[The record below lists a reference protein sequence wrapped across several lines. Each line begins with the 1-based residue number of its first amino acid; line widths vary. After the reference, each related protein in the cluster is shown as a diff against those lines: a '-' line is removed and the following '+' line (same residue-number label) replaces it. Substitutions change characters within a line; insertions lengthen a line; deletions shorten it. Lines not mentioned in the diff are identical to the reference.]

1 MAARWGDGGDVVT
14 AVGGAQIQSTNGVLH
29 VWNAVAE
36 YLLERFEEPTLV
48 FDRSGRVLALN
59 ASLERLL
66 GWPRNEVLDHV
77 WTELSPPGRETDRAM
92 ACLQGSVQG
101 IGRRIELPA
110 RTAGG
115 EILTLI
121 VNLTFL
127 GTGEDQVSA
136 ARVMAA
142 RPQETA
148 TPSHSESD
156 EYYEISATPSS
167 RGEVTYLWS
176 PGETDTNHVGK
187 QCFQT
192 FYSRSE
198 PCVGCP
204 AFLDSGRPGDVKNGV
219 VRFGEQGESFGM
231 VNAEFTE
238 QRVRVSL
245 RRISREDVSA
255 LVRARVDLLAEEG
268 GLSSREHSVLEL
280 LIAGKSAED
289 IGGALGISPRT
300 AKFHQTNIL
309 QKLGVESRLELFRLV
324 VE

>member
-1 MAARWGDGGDVVT
+1 MGLMNGGMAARWGDGGDVVT

-101 IGRRIELPA
+101 IGRRIELPV

-142 RPQETA
+142 RPQETT
-148 TPSHSESD
+148 TPSHAESD
-156 EYYEISATPSS
+156 EYYEISATPALAVKSHISGHLAKPIPTTLASNAS
-167 RGEVTYLWS
+167 RRSTAAQSHAWAVRRSWK
-176 PGETDTNHVGK
+176 TDV
-187 QCFQT
+187 
-192 FYSRSE
+192 
-198 PCVGCP
+198 P
-204 AFLDSGRPGDVKNGV
+204 A
-219 VRFGEQGESFGM
+219 
-231 VNAEFTE
+231 T
-238 QRVRVSL
+238 
-245 RRISREDVSA
+245 
-255 LVRARVDLLAEEG
+255 
-268 GLSSREHSVLEL
+268 
-280 LIAGKSAED
+280 
-289 IGGALGISPRT
+289 
-300 AKFHQTNIL
+300 
-309 QKLGVESRLELFRLV
+309 
-324 VE
+324 